1 MPSPTG
7 PALLA
12 PTATPPTD
20 RTPRPARLT
29 GALAAVS
36 AAAIAVA
43 GCSGAPSGTGGA
55 TTPPGA
61 TTSAGATPTT
71 GSGTGSPAPTV
82 TPTATATIPNDA
94 VGRRLR
100 WMVGQMN
107 TDPVAGDVSTHFTDA
122 FLAQVPPAQWLVMLG
137 QLRAQAPWVVESVE
151 TDGSAGAAVLV
162 AQGRRYR
169 LTMTV
174 ADSGRIDGALL
185 KEAAQGEPATDWAGV
200 QRRATSAAP
209 QTSILAAQVAADGT
223 VQVVH
228 RSGDQ
233 GLRPIASMFKLY
245 VLAAVAEGVRAGR
258 LTWDTPLTLTA
269 ADKTLPSG
277 TLQERPDGSKVSV
290 REAATL
296 MIRISDNTAADL
308 LMRTVGEPAVRAAAA
323 RAGHRHP
330 AAITPFLTPK
340 QMFWLAYGDSQA
352 AVAAREAWQGGADGA
367 RRRELLAAVPMPGP
381 GPSSIDPNSTH
392 WRQGVEWFA
401 TPEEI
406 VLAQLRL
413 DELAGTPAGRPL
425 REILT
430 ANGGIEVA
438 GWTDQAFKGGSDAG
452 VIALSFL
459 APAAAPGGR
468 RQALVMIGT
477 GDGPVDDETFVAATG
492 DAARLL
498 AADR

>member
-1 MPSPTG
+1 MRSPTG
-7 PALLA
+7 PSS
-12 PTATPPTD
+12 
-20 RTPRPARLT
+20 
-29 GALAAVS
+29 ALAAHGRCTARPLRAARLGGLLAAVC
-36 AAAIAVA
+36 AAAIAVG
-43 GCSGAPSGTGGA
+43 GCSAATPGTPSG
-55 TTPPGA
+55 
-61 TTSAGATPTT
+61 SAGPAGAATST
-71 GSGTGSPAPTV
+71 GAVSPTGSPGAGPAI
-82 TPTATATIPNDA
+82 TPTATVTIPSDA
-94 VGRRLR
+94 VGRQLR

-107 TDPVAGDVSTHFTDA
+107 SDAVTADTSTRFTDA
-122 FLAQVPPAQWLVMLG
+122 FLAQVPPAQWLLMLG

-151 TDGSAGAAVLV
+151 TDGSTGAATLV
-162 AQGRRYR
+162 ARGRRYR

-185 KEAAQGEPATDWAGV
+185 KEAAQGQAATDWAGV
-200 QRRATSAAP
+200 ERRAVSAAP

-223 VQVVH
+223 LEVVH

-245 VLAAVAEGVRAGR
+245 VLAAVAEQVRAGR
-258 LTWDTPLTLTA
+258 LGWDTRLTLTA

-277 TLQERPDGSKVSV
+277 TLQERPDGATISV
-290 REAATL
+290 REAAAL

-330 AAITPFLTPK
+330 EAITPFLTPK
-340 QMFWLAYGDSQA
+340 QMFWLAYGNAEA
-352 AVAAREAWQGGADGA
+352 AVAARGAWRSADVA

-381 GPSSIDPNSTH
+381 GPEAIDPHSTH
-392 WRQGVEWFA
+392 WRQGIEWFA

-406 VLAQLRL
+406 VRAHLRL
-413 DELAGTPAGRPL
+413 DELAGTTAGRPL

-430 ANGGIEVA
+430 ANGGVQVT
-438 GWTDQAFKGGSDAG
+438 GWKDQAFKGGSDAA

-477 GDGPVDDETFVAATG
+477 GDGPVDEETFVAATG

-498 AADR
+498 AEDR